1 MPFKSEQQRRF
12 LWAKHPDIAQKW
24 TNEYGSKPMAGNLV
38 DPRTGKPDD
47 KNGRD
52 PRGGPAD
59 DIPAKGNKKF
69 KKLTKSQA
77 QQIAKRRVQLKQQ
90 MAQSKKHK

>member
-1 MPFKSEQQRRF
+1 
-12 LWAKHPDIAQKW
+12 
-24 TNEYGSKPMAGNLV
+24 MAGRLV

-59 DIPAKGNKKF
+59 DVPPGPNDPKGGPYGPDNTGTKSKKKF
-69 KKLTKSQA
+69 KKLTKAQA
-77 QQIAKRRVQLKQQ
+77 QQIAKRRMQLKQR
-90 MAQSKKHK
+90 MAQNKKH

>member
-1 MPFKSEQQRRF
+1 
-12 LWAKHPDIAQKW
+12 
-24 TNEYGSKPMAGNLV
+24 MAGKV

-59 DIPAKGNKKF
+59 DIPYSQFKSKGANDPASGAGDPKGGPYGPDNTGTKSKKKF
-69 KKLTKSQA
+69 KKLTKAQA
-77 QQIAKRRVQLKQQ
+77 QQIAKRRMQLKQR
-90 MAQSKKHK
+90 MAQSKRHK